1 MRARSVALSAFPAAS
16 TPLPRR
22 TSVYEW
28 RHFSAEKYFS
38 AISQTV
44 RRITLEGR
52 ASGPTSPS
60 VGVQA
65 VLLKPSQVEELA
77 ESISRLL
84 R

>member
-1 MRARSVALSAFPAAS
+1 
-16 TPLPRR
+16 
-22 TSVYEW
+22 
-28 RHFSAEKYFS
+28 
-38 AISQTV
+38 
-44 RRITLEGR
+44 LEGR

-65 VLLKPSQVEELA
+65 VLLKPSQVDELA